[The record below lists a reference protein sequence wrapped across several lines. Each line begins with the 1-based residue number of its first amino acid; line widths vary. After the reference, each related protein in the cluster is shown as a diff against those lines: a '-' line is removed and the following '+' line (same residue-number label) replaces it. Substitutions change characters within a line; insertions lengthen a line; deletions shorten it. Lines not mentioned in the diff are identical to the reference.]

1 MAVKKTFR
9 RLEKGELVAI
19 KKPKQRHFDL
29 GSAGPLLV
37 LEDLGDSVKLQ
48 AMNGRAVIHNKA
60 NIIKLNAHF

>member
-1 MAVKKTFR
+1 MAVKKTFS

-19 KKPKQRHFDL
+19 KKQRHFDL